1 MLSRTLVLKVA
12 ELPAFKHW
20 IKHSR
25 LTQGLIKRFIAGE
38 DLETALRITRQL
50 NQEGFLVALDYLG
63 EDTHRVEDAEYAA
76 EQYITLL
83 EQIHKSGVNSC
94 ISIKLTQLG
103 LDLGD
108 TIARRNLEKVLAAAR
123 ELNNF
128 VWVDMESS
136 KHTQAILDLFC
147 ELYPHYPHSGTVL
160 QSYLYR
166 TPQDLE
172 RLIAL
177 GARIR
182 LVKGA
187 YAEPKEVAYPDKR
200 SVDRQF
206 KIQMELLLKKGNEPA
221 IATHDT
227 RLISHAKRYA
237 AELGLSKTQFEFQL
251 LYGIS
256 RELQKRLVAEG
267 YRTLIYVPYG
277 EQWYPYFSR
286 RLAERPANLYFI
298 LRSLFR
304 K

>member
-63 EDTHRVEDAEYAA
+63 EDTHRIEDAEYAA

-108 TIARRNLEKVLAAAR
+108 AIARRNLEKVLAASR

-147 ELYPHYPHSGTVL
+147 ELYPRYPHSGTVL

-172 RLIAL
+172 RLISL

-206 KIQMELLLKKGNEPA
+206 KIQMEMLLEKGNEPA

-227 RLISHAKRYA
+227 RLISHAKHHA
-237 AELGLSKTQFEFQL
+237 AELGLSRTQFEFQL

>member
-1 MLSRTLVLKVA
+1 MLSRTLVLRVA
-12 ELPAFKHW
+12 ELPAFKKW

-38 DLETALRITRQL
+38 DLETAIRVTRQL
-50 NQEGFLVALDYLG
+50 NQEGFLAALDYLG

-83 EQIHKSGVNSC
+83 EQIHKSGVTAC

-108 TIARRNLEKVLAAAR
+108 DIARRNLEKVLAAAG

-147 ELYPHYPHSGTVL
+147 QMYPNYPNSGTVL

-206 KIQMELLLKKGNEPA
+206 KIQMEQLLEKGNEPA

-237 AELGLSKTQFEFQL
+237 AELGLGKTQFEFQL

>member
-12 ELPAFKHW
+12 ELPAFKRW

-206 KIQMELLLKKGNEPA
+206 KIQMEMLLEKGNEPA

-227 RLISHAKRYA
+227 RLISHAKHHA
-237 AELGLSKTQFEFQL
+237 AELGLSRTQFEFQL

-286 RLAERPANLYFI
+286 RIAERPANLYFI

>member
-63 EDTHRVEDAEYAA
+63 EDTHRIEDAEYAA

-108 TIARRNLEKVLAAAR
+108 TIARRNLEKVLAAAG

-237 AELGLSKTQFEFQL
+237 AELGLGKTQFEFQL

>member
-1 MLSRTLVLKVA
+1 MLSRTLVLKIA
-12 ELPAFKHW
+12 EQPAFKNW

-25 LTQGLIKRFIAGE
+25 LTQGLIRRFIAGE

-63 EDTHRVEDAEYAA
+63 EDTRREEDANYAA

-83 EQIHKSGVNSC
+83 EQIHKNGVNSC

-108 TIARRNLEKVLAAAR
+108 AIARRNLEKVLIAAR
-123 ELNNF
+123 EFNNF

-206 KIQMELLLKKGNEPA
+206 KIQMEMLLEKGNEPA

-227 RLISHAKRYA
+227 RLISHAKHHA
-237 AELGLSKTQFEFQL
+237 AELGLSRTQFEFQL

>member
-12 ELPAFKHW
+12 ELPAFKRW

-38 DLETALRITRQL
+38 DLETALRATRQL

-63 EDTHRVEDAEYAA
+63 EDTHRIEDAEYAA

-108 TIARRNLEKVLAAAR
+108 AIARRNLEKVLAAAG

-147 ELYPHYPHSGTVL
+147 ELYPRYPHSGTVL

-187 YAEPKEVAYPDKR
+187 YAEPKEVAYPDKP

-206 KIQMELLLKKGNEPA
+206 KIQMEHLLEKGKEPA

-237 AELGLSKTQFEFQL
+237 AELGLGKTQLEFQL

>member
-1 MLSRTLVLKVA
+1 MLSRTLVLKIA

-38 DLETALRITRQL
+38 DLETAIRVARQL

-83 EQIHKSGVNSC
+83 EQIHKSSVNSC

-108 TIARRNLEKVLAAAR
+108 DSARRNLEKVLAAAR
-123 ELNNF
+123 ELDNF

-147 ELYPHYPHSGTVL
+147 EMYPNYPNSGTVL

-166 TPQDLE
+166 TPKDLE
-172 RLIAL
+172 QLLQL

-206 KIQMELLLKKGNEPA
+206 KTQMELLLERGKEPA

-227 RLISHAKRYA
+227 RLINHAKRYA
-237 AELGLSKTQFEFQL
+237 AELGLGKTQFEFQL

>member
-12 ELPAFKHW
+12 ELPAFKRW

-237 AELGLSKTQFEFQL
+237 AELGLGKTQFEFQL

>member
-1 MLSRTLVLKVA
+1 MLTRALVLKVA
-12 ELPAFKHW
+12 QMPAFKNW

-25 LTQGLIKRFIAGE
+25 WTQGLVQRFIAGE
-38 DLETALRITRQL
+38 DLETALSVACRL
-50 NQEGFLVALDYLG
+50 NNEGFLVALDYLG
-63 EDTHRVEDAEYAA
+63 EDTTRAEDAQQAA
-76 EQYITLL
+76 NQYIQLL
-83 EQIHKSGVNSC
+83 ERIAQRGVNAC

-103 LDLGD
+103 LDLGYEV
-108 TIARRNLEKVLAAAR
+108 ARENLECVLAAAKD
-123 ELNNF
+123 LKNF

-147 ELYPHYPHSGTVL
+147 EMFPKYPNSGTVL

-172 RLIAL
+172 RLLEL
-177 GARIR
+177 GARVR

-187 YAEPKEVAYPDKR
+187 YAEPREVAYPDKK

-206 KIQMELLLKKGNEPA
+206 RIQMERLLERGNEPA

-227 RLISHAKRYA
+227 RLIEHAKRYA
-237 AELGLSKTQFEFQL
+237 ARLGLDKSKFEFQL
-251 LYGIS
+251 LYGI
-256 RELQKRLVAEG
+256 RRDVQKQLVAEG

-286 RLAERPANLYFI
+286 RIAERPANLYFI
-298 LRSLFR
+298 LRNLFR
-304 K
+304 R

>member
-63 EDTHRVEDAEYAA
+63 EDTHRIEDAEYAA

-108 TIARRNLEKVLAAAR
+108 AIARRNLEKVLAASR

-147 ELYPHYPHSGTVL
+147 ELYPRYPHSGTVL

-206 KIQMELLLKKGNEPA
+206 KTQMEMLLEKGNEPA

-227 RLISHAKRYA
+227 RLISHAKHHA
-237 AELGLSKTQFEFQL
+237 AELGLSRTQFEFQL

>member
-12 ELPAFKHW
+12 ETPAFKNW
-20 IKHSR
+20 IKRSR

-38 DLETALRITRQL
+38 DVETALHITRQL

-63 EDTHRVEDAEYAA
+63 EDTQRIEDAEQAA
-76 EQYITLL
+76 NQYIALL
-83 EQIHKSGVNSC
+83 EQIDRSGVNAC

-103 LDLGD
+103 LDLGMD
-108 TIARRNLEKVLAAAR
+108 VARTNLARVLDAACR
-123 ELNNF
+123 LNNF
-128 VWVDMESS
+128 VWIDMESS
-136 KHTQAILDLFC
+136 KHTQPILDLFC
-147 ELYPHYPHSGTVL
+147 ELFPDYPNSGTVL

-166 TPQDLE
+166 TPDDLE
-172 RLIAL
+172 RLLQL
-177 GARIR
+177 GARVR

-187 YAEPKEVAYPDKR
+187 YAEPREVAYPDKK

-206 KIQMELLLKKGNEPA
+206 KIQMERLLERGKEPA

-227 RLISHAKRYA
+227 RLIAHAKRYA
-237 AELGLSKTQFEFQL
+237 AELGLEKSQYEFQL

-256 RELQKRLVAEG
+256 RELQKQLVAEG

>member
-63 EDTHRVEDAEYAA
+63 EDTHRIEDAEYAA

-108 TIARRNLEKVLAAAR
+108 AIARRNLEKVLAAAR

-206 KIQMELLLKKGNEPA
+206 KIQMEMLLEKGNEPA

-227 RLISHAKRYA
+227 RLISHAKHHA
-237 AELGLSKTQFEFQL
+237 AELGLSRTQFEFQL

>member
-12 ELPAFKHW
+12 ELPAFKQW
-20 IKHSR
+20 IKHSC

-38 DLETALRITRQL
+38 DLETALRAARQL

-63 EDTHRVEDAEYAA
+63 EDTHCVEDANHAA

-103 LDLGD
+103 LDLGNE
-108 TIARRNLEKVLAAAR
+108 TARRNLERVLVAAR
-123 ELNNF
+123 EMNNF
-128 VWVDMESS
+128 VWIDMESS

-147 ELYPHYPHSGTVL
+147 EMYARYPNSGTVL

-166 TPQDLE
+166 TPSDLE
-172 RLIAL
+172 RLLAL

-187 YAEPKEVAYPDKR
+187 YAEPKEIAYPSKR
-200 SVDRQF
+200 DVDYQF
-206 KIQMELLLKKGNEPA
+206 KVQMERLLERGNQPA

-227 RLISHAKRYA
+227 RLISCAKQYA
-237 AELGLSKTQFEFQL
+237 ERLGLNKSRFEFQL

-256 RELQKRLVAEG
+256 RELQRQLVAEG

-304 K
+304 R

>member
-1 MLSRTLVLKVA
+1 MLARALVLRVA
-12 ELPAFKHW
+12 EWPPFKRW
-20 IKHSR
+20 ITHSSMTR
-25 LTQGLIKRFIAGE
+25 GLVNRFIAGE
-38 DLETALRITRQL
+38 HLDDAIQVTRQL
-50 NQEGFLVALDYLG
+50 NAQGFLVALDYLG
-63 EDTHRVEDAEYAA
+63 ESTTRPEEAENAA
-76 EQYITLL
+76 RQYIALL
-83 EQIHKSGVNSC
+83 KRIAEAGVNAC

-103 LDLGD
+103 LDLGYD
-108 TIARRNLEKVLAAAR
+108 LCRQHLECVLRTAH
-123 ELNNF
+123 EHNNF
-128 VWVDMESS
+128 VWIDMESS
-136 KHTQAILDLFC
+136 RHTDHTLDLFS
-147 ELYPHYPHSGTVL
+147 ELYPLYPNSGTVL

-166 TPQDLE
+166 TPSDLE
-172 RLIAL
+172 RLLAL

-187 YAEPKEVAYPDKR
+187 YAEPREVAYPDKH

-206 KIQMELLLKKGNEPA
+206 KLLMERLLECGREPA
-221 IATHDT
+221 IATHDV
-227 RLISHAKRYA
+227 RLIQHAKQYA
-237 AELGLSKTQFEFQL
+237 AKIGLRKDQFEFQL

-256 RELQKRLVAEG
+256 RELQKRLVMEG

>member
-63 EDTHRVEDAEYAA
+63 EDTHRIEDAEYAA

-108 TIARRNLEKVLAAAR
+108 AIARRNLEKVLAAAR

-147 ELYPHYPHSGTVL
+147 ELYPDYPHSGTVL

-206 KIQMELLLKKGNEPA
+206 KIQMERLLEKGKEPA

>member
-1 MLSRTLVLKVA
+1 MLSRTLVLKIA
-12 ELPAFKHW
+12 EQPAFKNW

-25 LTQGLIKRFIAGE
+25 LTQGLIRRFIAGE

-63 EDTHRVEDAEYAA
+63 EDTRREEDANYAA

-83 EQIHKSGVNSC
+83 EQIHKNGVNSC

-108 TIARRNLEKVLAAAR
+108 AIARRNLEKVLIAAR
-123 ELNNF
+123 EFNNF

-147 ELYPHYPHSGTVL
+147 ELYPRYPHSGTVL

-172 RLIAL
+172 RLTAL

-206 KIQMELLLKKGNEPA
+206 KIQMEMLLEKGNEPA

-227 RLISHAKRYA
+227 RLISDAQRYA

>member
-12 ELPAFKHW
+12 ETPAFKNW
-20 IKHSR
+20 IKRSR

-38 DLETALRITRQL
+38 DVGTALHITRQL

-63 EDTHRVEDAEYAA
+63 EDTQRIEDAEQAA
-76 EQYITLL
+76 NQYIALL
-83 EQIHKSGVNSC
+83 EQIDRSGVNAC

-103 LDLGD
+103 LDLGMD
-108 TIARRNLEKVLAAAR
+108 VARTNLARVLDAACR
-123 ELNNF
+123 LNNF
-128 VWVDMESS
+128 VWIDMESS
-136 KHTQAILDLFC
+136 KHTQPILDLFC
-147 ELYPHYPHSGTVL
+147 ELFPDYPNSGTVL

-166 TPQDLE
+166 TPDDLE
-172 RLIAL
+172 RLLQL
-177 GARIR
+177 GARVR

-187 YAEPKEVAYPDKR
+187 YAEPREVAYPDKK

-206 KIQMELLLKKGNEPA
+206 KIQMERLLERGKEPA

-227 RLISHAKRYA
+227 RLIAHAKRYA
-237 AELGLSKTQFEFQL
+237 AELGLEKSQYEFQL

-256 RELQKRLVAEG
+256 RELQKQLVAEG
-267 YRTLIYVPYG
+267 HRTLIYVPYG

>member
-1 MLSRTLVLKVA
+1 MLSRTLVLKIA

-38 DLETALRITRQL
+38 DLETAIRVARQL

-108 TIARRNLEKVLAAAR
+108 DIARRNLEKVLVAAH
-123 ELNNF
+123 ELDNF

-147 ELYPHYPHSGTVL
+147 EMYPNYPNSGTVL

-172 RLIAL
+172 RLLAM

-187 YAEPKEVAYPDKR
+187 YAEPKEIAYPDKR
-200 SVDRQF
+200 SVDREF
-206 KIQMELLLKKGNEPA
+206 KIQMEQLLERGKEPA

-227 RLISHAKRYA
+227 RLINHAKRYA
-237 AELGLSKTQFEFQL
+237 VELGLGKNLYEFQL

-267 YRTLIYVPYG
+267 HRTLIYVPYG

>member
-12 ELPAFKHW
+12 ELPAFKRW

-63 EDTHRVEDAEYAA
+63 EDTHRIEDAEYAA

-108 TIARRNLEKVLAAAR
+108 AIARRNLEKVLAASR

-147 ELYPHYPHSGTVL
+147 ELYPRYPHSGTVL

-200 SVDRQF
+200 SVDRHF
-206 KIQMELLLKKGNEPA
+206 KIQMEMLLEKGNEPA

-227 RLISHAKRYA
+227 RLISHAKHHA
-237 AELGLSKTQFEFQL
+237 AELGLSRTQFEFQL

>member
-1 MLSRTLVLKVA
+1 MLSRTLVLKIA
-12 ELPAFKHW
+12 EQPAFKNW

-25 LTQGLIKRFIAGE
+25 LTQGLIRRFIAGE

-63 EDTHRVEDAEYAA
+63 EDTRREEDANYAA

-83 EQIHKSGVNSC
+83 EQIHKNGVNSC

-108 TIARRNLEKVLAAAR
+108 AIARRNLEKVLIAAR

-147 ELYPHYPHSGTVL
+147 ELYPRYPHSGTVL

-206 KIQMELLLKKGNEPA
+206 KIQMERLLEKGKEPA

>member
-20 IKHSR
+20 VKHSR

-63 EDTHRVEDAEYAA
+63 EDTHRIEDAEYAA

-108 TIARRNLEKVLAAAR
+108 TIARRNLEKVLAAAG

-237 AELGLSKTQFEFQL
+237 AELGLGKTQFEFQL

>member
-1 MLSRTLVLKVA
+1 MLSRALVLRVA
-12 ELPAFKHW
+12 EWPPFKRW
-20 IKHSR
+20 ITHSR
-25 LTQGLIKRFIAGE
+25 LTQGLVNRFIAGE
-38 DLETALRITRQL
+38 TLDAAIEVTRQL
-50 NQEGFLVALDYLG
+50 NAQGFLVALDYLG
-63 EDTHRVEDAEYAA
+63 EATTRLEDAASAA
-76 EQYITLL
+76 RQYITLL
-83 EQIHKSGVNSC
+83 ERIADTGVNAC

-103 LDLGD
+103 LDLGYELC
-108 TIARRNLEKVLAAAR
+108 RQHLECVLKTAS

-128 VWVDMESS
+128 VWIDMESS
-136 KHTQAILDLFC
+136 RHTDGILNLFM
-147 ELYPHYPHSGTVL
+147 EMYPRYRNSGTVL

-166 TPQDLE
+166 TPDDLE
-172 RLIAL
+172 RLLAL

-187 YAEPKEVAYPDKR
+187 YAEPREVAYPDKR

-206 KIQMELLLKKGNEPA
+206 KVLMERLLERGYEPA
-221 IATHDT
+221 IATHDV
-227 RLISHAKRYA
+227 RLIEHAKRYA
-237 AELGLSKTQFEFQL
+237 THLGLRPDQYEFQL

-286 RLAERPANLYFI
+286 RLAERPANLYFV
-298 LRSLFR
+298 LRNLFR

>member
-1 MLSRTLVLKVA
+1 MLSRTLVLKIA
-12 ELPAFKHW
+12 EQPAFKNW

-25 LTQGLIKRFIAGE
+25 LTQGLIRRFIAGE

-63 EDTHRVEDAEYAA
+63 EDTRREEDANYAA

-83 EQIHKSGVNSC
+83 EQIHKNGVNSC

-108 TIARRNLEKVLAAAR
+108 AIARRNLEKVLIAAR
-123 ELNNF
+123 EFNNF

-147 ELYPHYPHSGTVL
+147 ELYPRYPHSGTVL

-206 KIQMELLLKKGNEPA
+206 KIQMEFLLKKGNEPA

-227 RLISHAKRYA
+227 RLISHAKHHA
-237 AELGLSKTQFEFQL
+237 AELGLSRTQFEFQL

>member
-12 ELPAFKHW
+12 ETPAFKNW
-20 IKHSR
+20 IKRSR

-38 DLETALRITRQL
+38 DVETALHITRQL

-63 EDTHRVEDAEYAA
+63 EDTQRIEDAEQAA
-76 EQYITLL
+76 NQYIALL
-83 EQIHKSGVNSC
+83 EQIDRSGVNAC

-103 LDLGD
+103 LDLGTD
-108 TIARRNLEKVLAAAR
+108 VARTNLARVLDAACR
-123 ELNNF
+123 LNNF
-128 VWVDMESS
+128 VWIDMESS
-136 KHTQAILDLFC
+136 KHTQPILDLFC
-147 ELYPHYPHSGTVL
+147 ELFPDYPNSGTVL

-166 TPQDLE
+166 TPDDLE
-172 RLIAL
+172 RLLQL
-177 GARIR
+177 GARVR

-187 YAEPKEVAYPDKR
+187 YAEPREVAYPDKK

-206 KIQMELLLKKGNEPA
+206 KIQMERLLERGKEPA

-227 RLISHAKRYA
+227 RLIAHAKRYA
-237 AELGLSKTQFEFQL
+237 AELGLEKSQYEFQL

-256 RELQKRLVAEG
+256 RELQKQLVAEG

>member
-12 ELPAFKHW
+12 ETPAFKNW
-20 IKHSR
+20 IKRSR

-38 DLETALRITRQL
+38 DVETALQITRQL

-63 EDTHRVEDAEYAA
+63 EDTQRVEDAEQAA
-76 EQYITLL
+76 NQYIALL
-83 EQIHKSGVNSC
+83 EHIARSGVNAC

-103 LDLGD
+103 LDLGKEV
-108 TIARRNLEKVLAAAR
+108 ARKNLTRVLDAACR
-123 ELNNF
+123 LNNF
-128 VWVDMESS
+128 VWIDMESS
-136 KHTQAILDLFC
+136 KHTQPILDLFC
-147 ELYPHYPHSGTVL
+147 EMYPDYPNSGTVL

-166 TPQDLE
+166 TPDDLE
-172 RLIAL
+172 RLLQL
-177 GARIR
+177 GARVR

-187 YAEPKEVAYPDKR
+187 YAEPREVAYPDKK

-206 KIQMELLLKKGNEPA
+206 KIQMERLLERGKEPA

-227 RLISHAKRYA
+227 RLIAHAKRYA
-237 AELGLSKTQFEFQL
+237 AELGLEKSQYEFQL

-256 RELQKRLVAEG
+256 RELQKQLVAEG

>member
-1 MLSRTLVLKVA
+1 MLSRALVLKLA
-12 ELPAFKHW
+12 AMPAFKRW
-20 IKHSR
+20 VIHSR
-25 LTQGLIKRFIAGE
+25 LTQGLIRRFVAGE
-38 DLETALRITRQL
+38 DVQTALCIAEQL
-50 NQEGFLVALDYLG
+50 NREGFLVALDYLG
-63 EDTHRVEDAEYAA
+63 EDTQRVEDAEQAA
-76 EQYITLL
+76 HQYITLL
-83 EQIHKSGVNSC
+83 EQIAKSGVNAC

-103 LDLGD
+103 LDLGHRV
-108 TIARRNLEKVLAAAR
+108 ARTNLERVLAAAQSL
-123 ELNNF
+123 ENF

-147 ELYPHYPHSGTVL
+147 DLHPRYSNSGTVL

-177 GARIR
+177 GTRVR

-187 YAEPKEVAYPDKR
+187 YAEPREIAYPDKK
-200 SVDRQF
+200 SVDQAF
-206 KIQMELLLKKGNEPA
+206 KTQMEQLLRQGKEPA
-221 IATHDT
+221 IATHDV
-227 RLISHAKRYA
+227 RLINHAQQYA
-237 AELGLSKTQFEFQL
+237 ADLGLEKWQYEFQL

-256 RELQKRLVAEG
+256 RELQKRLVAQG

-298 LRSLFR
+298 IRSLFR

>member
-12 ELPAFKHW
+12 ETPAFKNW
-20 IKHSR
+20 IKRSR

-38 DLETALRITRQL
+38 DVETALHITRQL

-63 EDTHRVEDAEYAA
+63 EDTQRIEDAEQAA
-76 EQYITLL
+76 NQYIALL
-83 EQIHKSGVNSC
+83 EHIVRSGVNAC
-94 ISIKLTQLG
+94 ISVKLTQLG
-103 LDLGD
+103 LDLGMD
-108 TIARRNLEKVLAAAR
+108 VARLNLARVLDAACR
-123 ELNNF
+123 LNNF
-128 VWVDMESS
+128 VWIDMESS
-136 KHTQAILDLFC
+136 KHTQSILDLFC
-147 ELYPHYPHSGTVL
+147 ELFPDYPNSGTVL

-166 TPQDLE
+166 TPDDLE
-172 RLIAL
+172 RLLQL
-177 GARIR
+177 GARVR

-187 YAEPKEVAYPDKR
+187 YAEPREVAYPDKK

-206 KIQMELLLKKGNEPA
+206 KIQMERLLDRGREPA

-227 RLISHAKRYA
+227 RLIAHAKRYA
-237 AELGLSKTQFEFQL
+237 AELGLEKSQYEFQL

-256 RELQKRLVAEG
+256 RELQKQLVAEG

>member
-12 ELPAFKHW
+12 ELPAFKRW

-206 KIQMELLLKKGNEPA
+206 KIQMEMLLEKGNEPA

-227 RLISHAKRYA
+227 RLISHAKHHA
-237 AELGLSKTQFEFQL
+237 AELGLSRTQFEFQL

>member
-20 IKHSR
+20 VKHSR

-38 DLETALRITRQL
+38 DLETAIRVACQL

-63 EDTHRVEDAEYAA
+63 EDTHRVEDAEHAA

-83 EQIHKSGVNSC
+83 NQIHQSGVKAC

-103 LDLGD
+103 LELAGD
-108 TIARRNLEKVLAAAR
+108 TARRNLEKVLAAAR

-136 KHTQAILDLFC
+136 KHTQSILDLFC
-147 ELYPHYPHSGTVL
+147 EMYPKYPNSGTVL

-166 TPQDLE
+166 TPQDLK
-172 RLIAL
+172 RLLGL

-206 KIQMELLLKKGNEPA
+206 KIQMEQLLEQGKEPA

-227 RLISHAKRYA
+227 RLISHAQRYA
-237 AELGLSKTQFEFQL
+237 AKLGLDKTRFEFQL

-256 RELQKRLVAEG
+256 RELQKRLVTEG

>member
-63 EDTHRVEDAEYAA
+63 EDTHRIEDAEYAA

-108 TIARRNLEKVLAAAR
+108 AIARRNLEKVLAASR

-147 ELYPHYPHSGTVL
+147 ELYPRYPHSGTVL

-177 GARIR
+177 GVRIR

-237 AELGLSKTQFEFQL
+237 AELGLGKTQFEFQL

-286 RLAERPANLYFI
+286 RIAERPANLYFI

>member
-12 ELPAFKHW
+12 ELPAFKRW

-206 KIQMELLLKKGNEPA
+206 KIQMERLLEKGKEPA

-237 AELGLSKTQFEFQL
+237 AELGLGKTQFEFQL

>member
-1 MLSRTLVLKVA
+1 MLSRTLVLKIA

-38 DLETALRITRQL
+38 DLETAIRVARQL

-63 EDTHRVEDAEYAA
+63 EDTHRVEDAEHAA

-83 EQIHKSGVNSC
+83 EQIHKSGVNAC

-108 TIARRNLEKVLAAAR
+108 DTARRNLEKVLAAAR
-123 ELNNF
+123 ELDNF

-147 ELYPHYPHSGTVL
+147 EMYPNYPNSGTVL

-172 RLIAL
+172 RLLAM
-177 GARIR
+177 GTRIR

-187 YAEPKEVAYPDKR
+187 YAEPKEIAYPDKR
-200 SVDRQF
+200 SVDREF
-206 KIQMELLLKKGNEPA
+206 KTQMEQLLERGKEPA

-227 RLISHAKRYA
+227 RLINHAKRYA
-237 AELGLSKTQFEFQL
+237 AELGLDKTQFEFQL

>member
-63 EDTHRVEDAEYAA
+63 EDTHRIEDAEYAA

-108 TIARRNLEKVLAAAR
+108 AIARRNLEKVLAASR

-147 ELYPHYPHSGTVL
+147 ELHPRYPHSGTVL

-206 KIQMELLLKKGNEPA
+206 KIQMERLLEKGKEPA